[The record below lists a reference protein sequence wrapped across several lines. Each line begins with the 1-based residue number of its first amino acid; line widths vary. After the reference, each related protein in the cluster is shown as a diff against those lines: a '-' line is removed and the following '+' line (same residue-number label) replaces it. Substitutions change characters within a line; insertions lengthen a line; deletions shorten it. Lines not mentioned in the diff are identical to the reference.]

1 MAKKTISSADSFQDK
16 MPKAGSQ
23 KASNLTVTL
32 IAACLVLSLLAAIM
46 SIFGV
51 KVSKFDSIGSDLQLA
66 VSRMGIVSGE
76 TQEDDVTISDLYTVR
91 STQAISKAYLADRTT
106 GLDAKQKEVL
116 DLASATLKNIIKKD
130 MTTFQKEKAV
140 YNWMCKNLEMAE
152 TSQVNIPVSSSQIDE
167 PYGVLK
173 TGTGVPVGFATT
185 FRMFMEMLEIPCKV
199 VHDTAFTNAWNMVQ
213 LDDENWYHVD
223 VGADITYGNFENFN
237 MNENVAS
244 YKHTWDTEF
253 FPASTGTKYCYAL
266 MKAGEVKD
274 LYNIPTRIKKAYDK
288 KRKCIFLKFKTS
300 SGKDLEV
307 VDELVSRT
315 ADYLGGNLSQN
326 ADTTENAEA
335 GGRGVADAVCIKM
348 EDYYLLG
355 VFFADGSQKNAGL
368 TEKDFNK
375 ISKAVEKASLRKIST
390 RSPKPSKRPSLPSA
404 DDRKAV
410 LYGKRIVCAGG
421 HPQSQALRLYG
432 PDGHRGAR
440 VPGERP

>member
-23 KASNLTVTL
+23 KASDLSLKL

-46 SIFGV
+46 SIFVGI
-51 KVSKFDSIGSDLQLA
+51 KVAKFDSIGSDLQLA

-91 STQAISKAYLADRTT
+91 STQAISKAYLADRST

-116 DLASATLKNIIKKD
+116 DLASATLKNIIKED

-223 VGADITYGNFENFN
+223 VGSDITYGNFENFN
-237 MNENVAS
+237 MNDDVAS
-244 YKHTWDTEF
+244 YKHTWDTGF
-253 FPASTGTKYCYAL
+253 FPAATGTKYCYAL

-274 LYNIPTRIKKAYDK
+274 LYNIPTRVKKAYDK

-315 ADYLGGNLSQN
+315 ADYLGGNLAQN
-326 ADTTENAEA
+326 TDNTENAETST
-335 GGRGVADAVCIKM
+335 GRGVADAVCIKM

-355 VFFADGSQKNAGL
+355 VCFADGSQKNAGL

-375 ISKAVEKASLRKIST
+375 ISKAVEKAF
-390 RSPKPSKRPSLPSA
+390 P
-404 DDRKAV
+404 AV
-410 LYGKRIVCAGG
+410 G
-421 HPQSQALRLYG
+421 
-432 PDGHRGAR
+432 
-440 VPGERP
+440 

>member
-1 MAKKTISSADSFQDK
+1 

-46 SIFGV
+46 SIFVGV

-375 ISKAVEKASLRKIST
+375 ISKAVEKAF
-390 RSPKPSKRPSLPSA
+390 P
-404 DDRKAV
+404 AV
-410 LYGKRIVCAGG
+410 G
-421 HPQSQALRLYG
+421 
-432 PDGHRGAR
+432 
-440 VPGERP
+440 

>member
-23 KASNLTVTL
+23 KASDLSLKL

-46 SIFGV
+46 SIFVGI
-51 KVSKFDSIGSDLQLA
+51 KVAKFDSIGSDLQLA

-91 STQAISKAYLADRTT
+91 STQAISKAYLADRST

-116 DLASATLKNIIKKD
+116 DLASATLKNIIKED

-152 TSQVNIPVSSSQIDE
+152 TSQVNIPISSSQIDE

-223 VGADITYGNFENFN
+223 VGSDITYGNFENFN
-237 MNENVAS
+237 MNDDVAS
-244 YKHTWDTEF
+244 YKHTWDTAC
-253 FPASTGTKYCYAL
+253 FPAATGTKYCYAL

-326 ADTTENAEA
+326 TDNTENAEA
-335 GGRGVADAVCIKM
+335 GGRGVADAACIKM

-375 ISKAVEKASLRKIST
+375 ISKAVEKAF
-390 RSPKPSKRPSLPSA
+390 P
-404 DDRKAV
+404 AV
-410 LYGKRIVCAGG
+410 G
-421 HPQSQALRLYG
+421 
-432 PDGHRGAR
+432 
-440 VPGERP
+440 

>member
-46 SIFGV
+46 SIFVGV

-223 VGADITYGNFENFN
+223 VGSDITYGNFENFN

-253 FPASTGTKYCYAL
+253 FPAAAGTKYCYAL

-348 EDYYLLG
+348 EDYYMLG

-375 ISKAVEKASLRKIST
+375 ISKAVEKAF
-390 RSPKPSKRPSLPSA
+390 P
-404 DDRKAV
+404 AV
-410 LYGKRIVCAGG
+410 G
-421 HPQSQALRLYG
+421 
-432 PDGHRGAR
+432 
-440 VPGERP
+440 

>member
-1 MAKKTISSADSFQDK
+1 MAKKTISSTDSFQEK
-16 MPKAGSQ
+16 LPKAGSQ

-46 SIFGV
+46 SIFVGV

-375 ISKAVEKASLRKIST
+375 ISKAVEKAF
-390 RSPKPSKRPSLPSA
+390 P
-404 DDRKAV
+404 AV
-410 LYGKRIVCAGG
+410 G
-421 HPQSQALRLYG
+421 
-432 PDGHRGAR
+432 
-440 VPGERP
+440 

>member
-1 MAKKTISSADSFQDK
+1 MAKKTISSTDSFQDK

-23 KASNLTVTL
+23 KASDLVLKL

-46 SIFGV
+46 SIFVGI
-51 KVSKFDSIGSDLQLA
+51 KVAKFDSIGSDLQLA
-66 VSRMGIVSGE
+66 VSRMGIVAGE
-76 TQEDDVTISDLYTVR
+76 TQEDDVTIADQYTVR
-91 STQAISKAYLADRTT
+91 PTTAISKAYLNERDS

-140 YNWMCKNLEMAE
+140 YDWMCKNLEMAE
-152 TSQVNIPVSSSQIDE
+152 STQVNIPISSSQIDE

-199 VHDTAFTNAWNMVQ
+199 VHDTGFTNAWNMVQ

-223 VGADITYGNFENFN
+223 VGADITYGNYESFN
-237 MNENVAS
+237 MNEPICA
-244 YKHTWDTEF
+244 YKHTWDTDY
-253 FPASTGTKYCYAL
+253 FPAATGTKYCYAL

-274 LYNIPTRIKKAYDK
+274 LYNIPTRVKKAYDK

-315 ADYLGGNLSQN
+315 ADYLGGNLAQN
-326 ADTTENAEA
+326 ADTTENAENT
-335 GGRGVADAVCIKM
+335 GRGVADAVCIKM

-355 VFFADGSQKNAGL
+355 VFFADGSQKNSGL
-368 TEKDFNK
+368 TEKDYNK
-375 ISKAVEKASLRKIST
+375 ISKAVEKAF
-390 RSPKPSKRPSLPSA
+390 P
-404 DDRKAV
+404 AV
-410 LYGKRIVCAGG
+410 G
-421 HPQSQALRLYG
+421 
-432 PDGHRGAR
+432 
-440 VPGERP
+440 

>member
-1 MAKKTISSADSFQDK
+1 MAKKTISSTDSFQDK

-23 KASNLTVTL
+23 KASDLVLKL

-46 SIFGV
+46 SIFVGI
-51 KVSKFDSIGSDLQLA
+51 KVAKFDSIGSDLQLA
-66 VSRMGIVSGE
+66 VSRMGIVAGD

-91 STQAISKAYLADRTT
+91 STQAISKAYLNDRAT

-116 DLASATLKNIIKKD
+116 ELATATLKNIIKDD

-152 TSQVNIPVSSSQIDE
+152 TSQVNIPISSSQIDE

-223 VGADITYGNFENFN
+223 VGSDITYGNFENFN
-237 MNENVAS
+237 MNDDVAS
-244 YKHTWDTEF
+244 YKHTWDTAF
-253 FPASTGTKYCYAL
+253 FPAATGTKYCYAL

-326 ADTTENAEA
+326 TDNTENAEA

-375 ISKAVEKASLRKIST
+375 ISKAVEKAF
-390 RSPKPSKRPSLPSA
+390 P
-404 DDRKAV
+404 AV
-410 LYGKRIVCAGG
+410 G
-421 HPQSQALRLYG
+421 
-432 PDGHRGAR
+432 
-440 VPGERP
+440 

>member
-23 KASNLTVTL
+23 KASDLSLKL

-46 SIFGV
+46 SIFVGI
-51 KVSKFDSIGSDLQLA
+51 KVAKFDSIGSDLQLA

-91 STQAISKAYLADRTT
+91 STQAISKAYLADRST

-116 DLASATLKNIIKKD
+116 DLASATLKNIIKED

-173 TGTGVPVGFATT
+173 TGTGDPVGFATT

-223 VGADITYGNFENFN
+223 VGSDITYGNFENFN

-253 FPASTGTKYCYAL
+253 FPAAAGTKYCYAL

-348 EDYYLLG
+348 EDYYMLG

-375 ISKAVEKASLRKIST
+375 ISKAVEKAF
-390 RSPKPSKRPSLPSA
+390 P
-404 DDRKAV
+404 AV
-410 LYGKRIVCAGG
+410 G
-421 HPQSQALRLYG
+421 
-432 PDGHRGAR
+432 
-440 VPGERP
+440 

>member
-1 MAKKTISSADSFQDK
+1 MAKKTISSTDSFQDK

-23 KASNLTVTL
+23 KASDLVLKL

-46 SIFGV
+46 SIFVGI
-51 KVSKFDSIGSDLQLA
+51 KVAKFDSIGSDLQLA

-91 STQAISKAYLADRTT
+91 STQAISKAYLNDRAT

-116 DLASATLKNIIKKD
+116 DLASATLKNIIKED

-152 TSQVNIPVSSSQIDE
+152 TSQVNIPISSSQIDE

-223 VGADITYGNFENFN
+223 VGSDITYGNFENFN
-237 MNENVAS
+237 MNDDVAS
-244 YKHTWDTEF
+244 YKHTWDTGF
-253 FPASTGTKYCYAL
+253 FPAATGTKYCYAL

-274 LYNIPTRIKKAYDK
+274 LYNIPTRVKKAYDK

-315 ADYLGGNLSQN
+315 ADYLGGNLAQN
-326 ADTTENAEA
+326 TDNTENAETST
-335 GGRGVADAVCIKM
+335 GRGVADAVCIKM

-375 ISKAVEKASLRKIST
+375 ISKAVEKAF
-390 RSPKPSKRPSLPSA
+390 P
-404 DDRKAV
+404 AV
-410 LYGKRIVCAGG
+410 G
-421 HPQSQALRLYG
+421 
-432 PDGHRGAR
+432 
-440 VPGERP
+440 

>member
-1 MAKKTISSADSFQDK
+1 MAKKTISSTDSFQEK
-16 MPKAGSQ
+16 LPKAGSQ

-46 SIFGV
+46 SIFVGV

-173 TGTGVPVGFATT
+173 RGTGGPVGFATT

-375 ISKAVEKASLRKIST
+375 ISKAVEKAF
-390 RSPKPSKRPSLPSA
+390 P
-404 DDRKAV
+404 AV
-410 LYGKRIVCAGG
+410 G
-421 HPQSQALRLYG
+421 
-432 PDGHRGAR
+432 
-440 VPGERP
+440 

>member
-23 KASNLTVTL
+23 KASDLSLKL

-46 SIFGV
+46 SIFVGI
-51 KVSKFDSIGSDLQLA
+51 KVAKFDSIGSDLQLA

-91 STQAISKAYLADRTT
+91 STQAISKAYLADRST

-116 DLASATLKNIIKKD
+116 DLASATLKNIIKED

-152 TSQVNIPVSSSQIDE
+152 TSQVNIPISSSQIDE

-223 VGADITYGNFENFN
+223 VGSDITYGNFENFN

-253 FPASTGTKYCYAL
+253 FPAAAGTKYCYAL

-375 ISKAVEKASLRKIST
+375 ISKAVEKAF
-390 RSPKPSKRPSLPSA
+390 P
-404 DDRKAV
+404 AV
-410 LYGKRIVCAGG
+410 G
-421 HPQSQALRLYG
+421 
-432 PDGHRGAR
+432 
-440 VPGERP
+440 

>member
-23 KASNLTVTL
+23 KASDLSLKL

-46 SIFGV
+46 SIFVGI
-51 KVSKFDSIGSDLQLA
+51 KVAKFDSIGSDLQLA

-116 DLASATLKNIIKKD
+116 DLASATLKNIIKED

-223 VGADITYGNFENFN
+223 VGSDITYGNFENFN

-253 FPASTGTKYCYAL
+253 FPAAAGTKYCYAL

-348 EDYYLLG
+348 EDYYMLG

-375 ISKAVEKASLRKIST
+375 ISKAVEKAF
-390 RSPKPSKRPSLPSA
+390 P
-404 DDRKAV
+404 AV
-410 LYGKRIVCAGG
+410 G
-421 HPQSQALRLYG
+421 
-432 PDGHRGAR
+432 
-440 VPGERP
+440 

>member
-23 KASNLTVTL
+23 KASDLVLKL

-46 SIFGV
+46 SIFVGI
-51 KVSKFDSIGSDLQLA
+51 KVAKFDSIGSDLQLA

-91 STQAISKAYLADRTT
+91 STQAISKAYLADRST

-116 DLASATLKNIIKKD
+116 DLASATLKNIIKED

-223 VGADITYGNFENFN
+223 VGSDITYGNFENFN

-253 FPASTGTKYCYAL
+253 FPAAAGTKYCYAL

-348 EDYYLLG
+348 EDYYMLG

-375 ISKAVEKASLRKIST
+375 ISKAVEKAF
-390 RSPKPSKRPSLPSA
+390 P
-404 DDRKAV
+404 AV
-410 LYGKRIVCAGG
+410 G
-421 HPQSQALRLYG
+421 
-432 PDGHRGAR
+432 
-440 VPGERP
+440 

>member
-1 MAKKTISSADSFQDK
+1 MDRNQELYAKLRSKPWLLPSGFA
-16 MPKAGSQ
+16 
-23 KASNLTVTL
+23 
-32 IAACLVLSLLAAIM
+32 VLSLLAAIM
-46 SIFGV
+46 SIFVGI
-51 KVSKFDSIGSDLQLA
+51 KVAKFDSIGSDLQLA

-91 STQAISKAYLADRTT
+91 STQAISKAYLADRST

-116 DLASATLKNIIKKD
+116 DLASATLKNIIKED

-223 VGADITYGNFENFN
+223 VGSDITYGNFENFN

-253 FPASTGTKYCYAL
+253 FPAAAGTKYCYAL

-348 EDYYLLG
+348 EDYYMLG

-375 ISKAVEKASLRKIST
+375 ISKAVEKAF
-390 RSPKPSKRPSLPSA
+390 P
-404 DDRKAV
+404 AV
-410 LYGKRIVCAGG
+410 G
-421 HPQSQALRLYG
+421 
-432 PDGHRGAR
+432 
-440 VPGERP
+440 

>member
-1 MAKKTISSADSFQDK
+1 MAKKTISSTDSFQEK
-16 MPKAGSQ
+16 LPKAGSQ

-46 SIFGV
+46 SIFVGV

-173 TGTGVPVGFATT
+173 TGVPVGFATT

-348 EDYYLLG
+348 EDYYMLG

-375 ISKAVEKASLRKIST
+375 ISKAVEKAF
-390 RSPKPSKRPSLPSA
+390 P
-404 DDRKAV
+404 AV
-410 LYGKRIVCAGG
+410 G
-421 HPQSQALRLYG
+421 
-432 PDGHRGAR
+432 
-440 VPGERP
+440 

>member
-23 KASNLTVTL
+23 KASDLSLKL

-46 SIFGV
+46 SIFVGI
-51 KVSKFDSIGSDLQLA
+51 KVAKFDSIGSDLQLA

-91 STQAISKAYLADRTT
+91 STQAISKAYLADRST

-116 DLASATLKNIIKKD
+116 DLASATLKNIIKED

-223 VGADITYGNFENFN
+223 VGSDITYGNFENFN

-253 FPASTGTKYCYAL
+253 FPAAAGTKYCYAL

-274 LYNIPTRIKKAYDK
+274 LYNIPTRIKNAYDK

-348 EDYYLLG
+348 EDYYMLG

-375 ISKAVEKASLRKIST
+375 ISKAVEKAF
-390 RSPKPSKRPSLPSA
+390 P
-404 DDRKAV
+404 AV
-410 LYGKRIVCAGG
+410 G
-421 HPQSQALRLYG
+421 
-432 PDGHRGAR
+432 
-440 VPGERP
+440 

>member
-23 KASNLTVTL
+23 KASDLSLKL

-46 SIFGV
+46 SIFVGI
-51 KVSKFDSIGSDLQLA
+51 KVAKFDSIGSDLQLA

-91 STQAISKAYLADRTT
+91 STQAISKAYLADRST

-116 DLASATLKNIIKKD
+116 DLASATLKNIIKED

-223 VGADITYGNFENFN
+223 VGSDITYGNFENFN

-253 FPASTGTKYCYAL
+253 FPAPAGTKYCYAL

-348 EDYYLLG
+348 EDYYMLG

-375 ISKAVEKASLRKIST
+375 ISKAVEKAF
-390 RSPKPSKRPSLPSA
+390 P
-404 DDRKAV
+404 AV
-410 LYGKRIVCAGG
+410 G
-421 HPQSQALRLYG
+421 
-432 PDGHRGAR
+432 
-440 VPGERP
+440 

>member
-23 KASNLTVTL
+23 KASDLSLKL

-46 SIFGV
+46 SIFVGI
-51 KVSKFDSIGSDLQLA
+51 KVAKFDSIGSDLQLA

-91 STQAISKAYLADRTT
+91 STQAISKAYLADRST

-116 DLASATLKNIIKKD
+116 DLASATLKNIIKED

-223 VGADITYGNFENFN
+223 VGSDITYGNFENFN
-237 MNENVAS
+237 MNDDVAS

-253 FPASTGTKYCYAL
+253 FPAAAGTKYCYAL

-288 KRKCIFLKFKTS
+288 KRKCIFLKLKTS

-348 EDYYLLG
+348 EDYYMLG

-375 ISKAVEKASLRKIST
+375 ISKAVEKAF
-390 RSPKPSKRPSLPSA
+390 P
-404 DDRKAV
+404 AV
-410 LYGKRIVCAGG
+410 G
-421 HPQSQALRLYG
+421 
-432 PDGHRGAR
+432 
-440 VPGERP
+440 

>member
-23 KASNLTVTL
+23 KASDLSLKL

-46 SIFGV
+46 SIFVGI
-51 KVSKFDSIGSDLQLA
+51 KVAKFDSIGSDLQLA

-91 STQAISKAYLADRTT
+91 STQAISKAYLADRST

-116 DLASATLKNIIKKD
+116 DLASATLKNIIKED

-223 VGADITYGNFENFN
+223 VGSDITYGNFENFN

-244 YKHTWDTEF
+244 YKHTWDTGF
-253 FPASTGTKYCYAL
+253 FPAATGTKYCYAL

-348 EDYYLLG
+348 EDYYMLG

-375 ISKAVEKASLRKIST
+375 ISKAVEKAF
-390 RSPKPSKRPSLPSA
+390 P
-404 DDRKAV
+404 AV
-410 LYGKRIVCAGG
+410 G
-421 HPQSQALRLYG
+421 
-432 PDGHRGAR
+432 
-440 VPGERP
+440 

>member
-23 KASNLTVTL
+23 KASDLSLKL

-46 SIFGV
+46 SIFVGI
-51 KVSKFDSIGSDLQLA
+51 KVAKFDSIGSDLQLA

-91 STQAISKAYLADRTT
+91 STQAISKAYLADRST

-116 DLASATLKNIIKKD
+116 DLASATLKNIIKED

-223 VGADITYGNFENFN
+223 VGSDITYGNFENFN
-237 MNENVAS
+237 MNDDVAS
-244 YKHTWDTEF
+244 YKHTWDTAF
-253 FPASTGTKYCYAL
+253 FPAATGTKYCYAL

-274 LYNIPTRIKKAYDK
+274 LYNIPTRVKKAYDK

-348 EDYYLLG
+348 EDYYMLG

-375 ISKAVEKASLRKIST
+375 ISKAVEKAF
-390 RSPKPSKRPSLPSA
+390 P
-404 DDRKAV
+404 AV
-410 LYGKRIVCAGG
+410 G
-421 HPQSQALRLYG
+421 
-432 PDGHRGAR
+432 
-440 VPGERP
+440 

>member
-1 MAKKTISSADSFQDK
+1 
-16 MPKAGSQ
+16 
-23 KASNLTVTL
+23 
-32 IAACLVLSLLAAIM
+32 
-46 SIFGV
+46 
-51 KVSKFDSIGSDLQLA
+51 
-66 VSRMGIVSGE
+66 
-76 TQEDDVTISDLYTVR
+76 
-91 STQAISKAYLADRTT
+91 
-106 GLDAKQKEVL
+106 
-116 DLASATLKNIIKKD
+116 
-130 MTTFQKEKAV
+130 
-140 YNWMCKNLEMAE
+140 MCKNLEMAE

-375 ISKAVEKASLRKIST
+375 ISKAVEKAF
-390 RSPKPSKRPSLPSA
+390 P
-404 DDRKAV
+404 AV
-410 LYGKRIVCAGG
+410 G
-421 HPQSQALRLYG
+421 
-432 PDGHRGAR
+432 
-440 VPGERP
+440 

>member
-23 KASNLTVTL
+23 KASDLSLKL

-46 SIFGV
+46 SIFVGI
-51 KVSKFDSIGSDLQLA
+51 KVAKFDSIGSDLQLA

-91 STQAISKAYLADRTT
+91 STQAISKAYLADRST

-116 DLASATLKNIIKKD
+116 DLASATLKNIIKED

-375 ISKAVEKASLRKIST
+375 ISKAVEKAF
-390 RSPKPSKRPSLPSA
+390 P
-404 DDRKAV
+404 AV
-410 LYGKRIVCAGG
+410 G
-421 HPQSQALRLYG
+421 
-432 PDGHRGAR
+432 
-440 VPGERP
+440 

>member
-1 MAKKTISSADSFQDK
+1 MAKKTISSTDSFQDK

-23 KASNLTVTL
+23 KASDLVLKL

-46 SIFGV
+46 SIFVGI
-51 KVSKFDSIGSDLQLA
+51 KVAKFDSIGSDLQLA
-66 VSRMGIVSGE
+66 VSRMGIVAGD

-91 STQAISKAYLADRTT
+91 STQAISKAYLNDRAT

-116 DLASATLKNIIKKD
+116 DLASATLKNIIKDD

-152 TSQVNIPVSSSQIDE
+152 TSQVNIPISSSQIDE

-223 VGADITYGNFENFN
+223 VGSDITYGNFENFN
-237 MNENVAS
+237 MNDDVAS
-244 YKHTWDTEF
+244 YKHTWDTAF
-253 FPASTGTKYCYAL
+253 FPAATGTKYCYAL

-375 ISKAVEKASLRKIST
+375 ISKAVEKAF
-390 RSPKPSKRPSLPSA
+390 P
-404 DDRKAV
+404 AV
-410 LYGKRIVCAGG
+410 G
-421 HPQSQALRLYG
+421 
-432 PDGHRGAR
+432 
-440 VPGERP
+440 

>member
-23 KASNLTVTL
+23 KASDLSLKL

-46 SIFGV
+46 SIFVGI
-51 KVSKFDSIGSDLQLA
+51 KVAKFDSIGSDLQLA

-91 STQAISKAYLADRTT
+91 STQAISKAYLADRST

-116 DLASATLKNIIKKD
+116 DLASATLKNIIKED

-223 VGADITYGNFENFN
+223 VGSDITYGNFENFN

-348 EDYYLLG
+348 EDYYMLG

-375 ISKAVEKASLRKIST
+375 ISKAVEKAF
-390 RSPKPSKRPSLPSA
+390 P
-404 DDRKAV
+404 AV
-410 LYGKRIVCAGG
+410 G
-421 HPQSQALRLYG
+421 
-432 PDGHRGAR
+432 
-440 VPGERP
+440 

>member
-46 SIFGV
+46 SIFVGV

-375 ISKAVEKASLRKIST
+375 ISKAVEKAF
-390 RSPKPSKRPSLPSA
+390 P
-404 DDRKAV
+404 AV
-410 LYGKRIVCAGG
+410 G
-421 HPQSQALRLYG
+421 
-432 PDGHRGAR
+432 
-440 VPGERP
+440 

>member
-1 MAKKTISSADSFQDK
+1 MAKKTISSTASFQDK

-23 KASNLTVTL
+23 KASDLVLKL

-46 SIFGV
+46 SIFVGI
-51 KVSKFDSIGSDLQLA
+51 KVAKFDSIGSDLQLA

-91 STQAISKAYLADRTT
+91 STQAISKAYLNDRAT

-116 DLASATLKNIIKKD
+116 DLASATLKNIIKED

-140 YNWMCKNLEMAE
+140 YDWMCKNLEMAE
-152 TSQVNIPVSSSQIDE
+152 STQVNIPISSSQIDE

-199 VHDTAFTNAWNMVQ
+199 VHDTGFTNAWNMVQ

-223 VGADITYGNFENFN
+223 VGADITYGNYESFN
-237 MNENVAS
+237 MNEPICA
-244 YKHTWDTEF
+244 YKHTWDTDY
-253 FPASTGTKYCYAL
+253 FPAATGTKYCYAL

-274 LYNIPTRIKKAYDK
+274 LYNIPTRVKKAYDK

-315 ADYLGGNLSQN
+315 ADYLGGNLAQN
-326 ADTTENAEA
+326 TDNTENAETST
-335 GGRGVADAVCIKM
+335 GRGVADAVCIKM

-375 ISKAVEKASLRKIST
+375 ISKAVEKAF
-390 RSPKPSKRPSLPSA
+390 P
-404 DDRKAV
+404 AV
-410 LYGKRIVCAGG
+410 G
-421 HPQSQALRLYG
+421 
-432 PDGHRGAR
+432 
-440 VPGERP
+440 